1 MPQRSSLFLALFLIV
16 FADLAISQV
25 PADLKTR
32 AETSNFEETSR
43 CDDVMAFIAK
53 LQKRS
58 PLVKVANFG
67 TTVDGRKMPLMI
79 LSDPPFP
86 TPAEA
91 RGAGK
96 PIIFIM
102 DNIHA
107 GEAEG
112 KRGGAEYRPP
122 HPVWRGIGIYG
133 QSLRVALDVFD

>member
-16 FADLAISQV
+16 FAGLAISQV

-43 CDDVMAFIAK
+43 YDDVMAFIAE

-79 LSDPPFP
+79 LSDPPFS

-102 DNIHA
+102 GNIHA

-112 KRGGAEYRPP
+112 KEAVQNIARRILFGEASASTGRA
-122 HPVWRGIGIYG
+122 
-133 QSLRVALDVFD
+133 